1 MKKTT
6 YNGYTNYETWN
17 VALWID
23 NDQWNNATA
32 LQCKD
37 YNEFVNSV
45 ETTATGDNIK
55 WTNPLV
61 NVEEINELIFNDK

>member
-1 MKKTT
+1 MENNK

-23 NDQWNNATA
+23 NDQWYYANM

-37 YNEFVNSV
+37 YKEFIESI
-45 ETTATGDNIK
+45 EEDATEDGVRWDD
-55 WTNPLV
+55 PLV
-61 NVEEINELIFNDK
+61 NVEEINELIFKDR